1 MKKYSEDCWVSCPKC
16 EIQLQGL
23 PKEDE
28 KFNEI
33 DELDESWIPSHYCLG
48 LIEIDGFPLK
58 EKK

>member
-16 EIQLQGL
+16 EVQLQGL

-33 DELDESWIPSHYCLG
+33 DELDESWIPSHYC
-48 LIEIDGFPLK
+48 
-58 EKK
+58 